1 MVNQSRNIIVKQ
13 ITDLLPYINNART
26 HSDEQVSQIA
36 ASIKEFGFTNPILIT
51 GDGSIIAGHGRVM
64 AAKKLNLS
72 EVPCIELDHLS
83 DTQRKAYILADNK
96 LALNAGWDAQMLM
109 LEMEELKTLEYDL
122 DLIGFNL
129 KEIDEI
135 FNKVELPAEL
145 GLMPEDK
152 LDNFLNGDTKILR
165 LAFDEEEFEQAVN
178 CLQELKVK
186 FELEDFSSIVL
197 FLLVEKCKELQ

>member
-1 MVNQSRNIIVKQ
+1 MKIEQRKIN
-13 ITDLLPYINNART
+13 DLIPYINNSRK
-26 HSDEQVSQIA
+26 HSQEQISQIA
-36 ASIKEFGFTNPILIT
+36 ASIKEFGWTNPILID
-51 GDGSIIAGHGRVM
+51 GDNGIIAGHGRLQ
-64 AAKKLNLS
+64 AAIKLSMEQVPAIELKHLS
-72 EVPCIELDHLS
+72 EA
-83 DTQRKAYILADNK
+83 QKKALIIADNK
-96 LALNAGWDAQMLM
+96 LAANAGWDAQMLM

>member
-1 MVNQSRNIIVKQ
+1 MSHISMVNVDSLI
-13 ITDLLPYINNART
+13 PYVNNARK
-26 HSDEQVSQIA
+26 HSYEQISQIA
-36 ASIKEFGFTNPILIT
+36 ASIKEFGWTNPILID
-51 GDGSIIAGHGRVM
+51 GDNGIIAGHGRLQ
-64 AAKKLNLS
+64 AAIKLSMEQVPAIELKHLS
-72 EVPCIELDHLS
+72 EA
-83 DTQRKAYILADNK
+83 QKKALIIADNK
-96 LALNAGWDAQMLM
+96 LAANAGWDAQMLM